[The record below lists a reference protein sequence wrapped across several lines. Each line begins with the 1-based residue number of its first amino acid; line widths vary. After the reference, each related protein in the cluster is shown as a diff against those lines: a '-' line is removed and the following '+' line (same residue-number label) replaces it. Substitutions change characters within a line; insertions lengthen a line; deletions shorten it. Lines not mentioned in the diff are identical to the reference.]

1 MGFEQI
7 NDDDDDEEEEEE
19 NRLGSGRHGRTR
31 YVEVEIVEADLHSLP
46 TVSAE
51 PVSTRDVARVR
62 SRVVGAGE
70 RALRGSCARELLIA
84 VDGRCTRAHRQTSR
98 IQCNIRLSCDTENG
112 GVPVTLPPPSLRK
125 TEQRAISIPSPGE
138 ILC

>member
-7 NDDDDDEEEEEE
+7 NDDDDEEEEEEEEE

-62 SRVVGAGE
+62 SGVVGAGE

-84 VDGRCTRAHRQTSR
+84 VDGSCTRAHRQTSR
-98 IQCNIRLSCDTENG
+98 IQCNIRFSCDTENG
-112 GVPVTLPPPSLRK
+112 GVPVTLPPR
-125 TEQRAISIPSPGE
+125 
-138 ILC
+138 